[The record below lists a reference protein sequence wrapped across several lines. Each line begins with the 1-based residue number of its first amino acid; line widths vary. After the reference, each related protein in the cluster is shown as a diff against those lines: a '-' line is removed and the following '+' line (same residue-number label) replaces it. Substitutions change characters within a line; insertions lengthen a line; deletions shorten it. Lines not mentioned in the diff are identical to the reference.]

1 MIPGPWSPHGLPAA
15 PLAALCVLLATACP
29 CQAQYPERPIRLI
42 LPFPAGGAVDHVA
55 RLVTARMA
63 EELGRPFVIENKSGA
78 GGIIATDATAK
89 AAADGYTL
97 LLTTPNHTINAAL
110 SSKLPYDTEKD
121 LAPVSIVAEVPE
133 LLVSHPAAPFADF
146 AGFVAYARNNPGKL
160 NYSSAGNGTLPHV
173 TMELLLRRTGITVA
187 HIPYRGAAPAM
198 TDLLAGQVQLKMDTY
213 ATAHQHV
220 AQGKLRAL
228 AFASLIVLAILGLSP
243 IGNALIIPLEERFP
257 RWDATR
263 GAPDGII
270 VLGGVISPDV
280 SSARDEVALNE
291 AAERLTVV
299 AELARRYPDARIV
312 FSGGSGA
319 LIYDEGAEAPLALR
333 LLESFGIPR
342 TRITLEDRSRNTV
355 ENAVLSK
362 AIAQPKP
369 GERWLLVTSAH
380 HLPRAVGVFRKA
392 GFPVEAYPVDW
403 RTRGPEDALRP
414 FASVGDG
421 LRRSDTAVREWVGLA
436 VYWLT
441 GRSSQLFPAPTH
453 DGH

>member
-1 MIPGPWSPHGLPAA
+1 MFFPLSKILGFFAIPSNLVVSIG
-15 PLAALCVLLATACP
+15 
-29 CQAQYPERPIRLI
+29 I
-42 LPFPAGGAVDHVA
+42 LG
-55 RLVTARMA
+55 
-63 EELGRPFVIENKSGA
+63 
-78 GGIIATDATAK
+78 
-89 AAADGYTL
+89 L
-97 LLTTPNHTINAAL
+97 LLL
-110 SSKLPYDTEKD
+110 STR
-121 LAPVSIVAEVPE
+121 
-133 LLVSHPAAPFADF
+133 FAR
-146 AGFVAYARNNPGKL
+146 AG
-160 NYSSAGNGTLPHV
+160 
-173 TMELLLRRTGITVA
+173 RT
-187 HIPYRGAAPAM
+187 
-198 TDLLAGQVQLKMDTY
+198 
-213 ATAHQHV
+213 
-220 AQGKLRAL
+220 L

-243 IGNALIIPLEERFP
+243 VGNALIIPLEERFP

-270 VLGGVISPDV
+270 VLGGAISPDV

-291 AAERLTVV
+291 AAERLTVA

-342 TRITLEDRSRNTV
+342 ARITLEDRSRNTV

-436 VYWLT
+436 IYWLT
-441 GRSSQLFPAPTH
+441 GRSSELFPAPTH

>member
-1 MIPGPWSPHGLPAA
+1 MFFPLSKILGFFAIPSNLVVSIG
-15 PLAALCVLLATACP
+15 
-29 CQAQYPERPIRLI
+29 I
-42 LPFPAGGAVDHVA
+42 LG
-55 RLVTARMA
+55 
-63 EELGRPFVIENKSGA
+63 
-78 GGIIATDATAK
+78 
-89 AAADGYTL
+89 L
-97 LLTTPNHTINAAL
+97 LL
-110 SSKLPYDTEKD
+110 LPTR
-121 LAPVSIVAEVPE
+121 
-133 LLVSHPAAPFADF
+133 FAR
-146 AGFVAYARNNPGKL
+146 AG
-160 NYSSAGNGTLPHV
+160 
-173 TMELLLRRTGITVA
+173 
-187 HIPYRGAAPAM
+187 
-198 TDLLAGQVQLKMDTY
+198 
-213 ATAHQHV
+213 
-220 AQGKLRAL
+220 RAL

-243 IGNALIIPLEERFP
+243 VGNALIIPLEERFP

-270 VLGGVISPDV
+270 VLGGAISPDV

-291 AAERLTVV
+291 AAERLTVA

-333 LLESFGIPR
+333 LLESLGIPR
-342 TRITLEDRSRNTV
+342 ARITLEDRSRNTV

-403 RTRGPEDALRP
+403 RTRGAEDALRP

-441 GRSSQLFPAPTH
+441 GRSSELFPAPTH
-453 DGH
+453 DRH